1 MDYSLIYWIKETFE
15 LFISWLL
22 TLQLANT
29 WTFIFLYASFDFI
42 KSHQPSFDVY
52 CDEHYSQ
59 FAIVLWRVHYYTMFN
74 VMKHWRQLEKRTL
87 PMYMFI
93 IMILSFVQNLIRLC
107 NVYCCLTFFLA
118 RANSHLSV
126 H

>member
-74 VMKHWRQLEKRTL
+74 VMKHWRQLEKKNAS
-87 PMYMFI
+87 YVYVYYNDSIFCAEFNK
-93 IMILSFVQNLIRLC
+93 IMQ
-107 NVYCCLTFFLA
+107 CLLLFNFFLA